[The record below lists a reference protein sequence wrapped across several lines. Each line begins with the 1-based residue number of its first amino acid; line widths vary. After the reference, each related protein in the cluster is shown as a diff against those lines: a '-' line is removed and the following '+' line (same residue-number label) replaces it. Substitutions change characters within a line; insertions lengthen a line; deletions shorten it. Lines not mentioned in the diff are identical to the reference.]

1 MSKKY
6 KKDDH
11 DEHMDESWLIPYA
24 DLMTLLLAL
33 FIVLYATSSVDSKKF
48 KEMSE
53 AFNIAFNTGV
63 GVLDSSKGIE
73 SNRQLDGSE
82 KSKRRA
88 SEEARKQ
95 EQAREAMMQKEQED
109 LEKLKKQ
116 LDQYI
121 SSNGLTTQLE
131 TRLNQSQLMVT
142 ISDRALFDSGSAVV
156 KTDSQA
162 LATAIANML
171 AKYPGYEIVVSGHT
185 DNQPISTSEF
195 KSNWDLSSTRAIR
208 FMDILLSNNAL
219 DPRLFSAIGYGE
231 YRPVDTNNT
240 NVGRSKNRRVEVALI
255 RKFVDTNQ
263 DTSTNVPPAS

>member
-33 FIVLYATSSVDSKKF
+33 FIVLYAMSSTDSKKF
-48 KEMSE
+48 QDMSK
-53 AFNIAFNTGV
+53 AFNIAFNTGA
-63 GVLDSSKGIE
+63 GVLDSSNGVE
-73 SNRQLDGSE
+73 SNRQLDSME
-82 KSKRRA
+82 KAKRRSS
-88 SEEARKQ
+88 SEEARKK
-95 EQAREAMMQKEQED
+95 EQTREAMMQKEQED

-121 SSNGLTTQLE
+121 SSNGLTSQLD
-131 TRLNQSQLMVT
+131 TKLNQSQLMVT
-142 ISDRALFDSGSAVV
+142 ISDRALFDSGSAAV

-208 FMDILLSNNAL
+208 FMDILLSNKGL

-255 RKFVDTNQ
+255 RKFVDSNQ
-263 DTSTNVPPAS
+263 DTSTNVPR